1 MHYYIYPNGGNA
13 KYLVWAIDFLNAH
26 TSAGWGGLSMFIVI
40 DSLISNIYKQS
51 TLR

>member
-26 TSAGWGGLSMFIVI
+26 TSAGGGGFL
-40 DSLISNIYKQS
+40 
-51 TLR
+51 TLLLMIGILNLA